1 MKLNEYTEHNRCCC
15 RWFHFVIWFF
25 NCVID
30 FCIFLRSIFI
40 AEHRPR
46 GSGRERERN
55 VVFILPKTIQQI
67 NRRFDWIYVRS
78 KCAVCVL
85 AIDQS
90 ASVDI
95 AHLELHHLKTRRQK
109 TVCELWVGN
118 DCVVISINM
127 NWRINTD
134 NSNALIDA
142 MRFSSLNSTLVGSER
157 ELIPIQIRKRDY
169 CQMAY
174 CTKWTKPT
182 NHAYSTRT
190 TQDKTTCETER
201 KENRKLSAFAECECA
216 KLTIFQITTN
226 VTWWWCVAECVL
238 YSEVKFQ
245 LQAMNWRSHT
255 HTHEHN
261 QYDLGKKVKPPRPN
275 RFWSNIWR
283 EVNSIRFHFECDVRR
298 RFE

>member
-1 MKLNEYTEHNRCCC
+1 M
-15 RWFHFVIWFF
+15 FVPS
-25 NCVID
+25 V
-30 FCIFLRSIFI
+30 L
-40 AEHRPR
+40 
-46 GSGRERERN
+46 
-55 VVFILPKTIQQI
+55 
-67 NRRFDWIYVRS
+67 
-78 KCAVCVL
+78 CVL

-95 AHLELHHLKTRRQK
+95 VHSELHHSKTRRQE
-109 TVCELWVGN
+109 TVCELSVGN

-127 NWRINTD
+127 NWRINTE

-142 MRFSSLNSTLVGSER
+142 MQFSTRPWLGASDRAG

-174 CTKWTKPT
+174 CTKSTKPT

-238 YSEVKFQ
+238 YSKVKFQ

-255 HTHEHN
+255 HTHTSTISTISA
-261 QYDLGKKVKPPRPN
+261 KR
-275 RFWSNIWR
+275 SNYHVQIVSDPIYGEKW
-283 EVNSIRFHFECDVRR
+283 IRFECDVRR